1 MNGEEAIA
9 WVDSYR
15 CLVDERIRKFMT
27 NSPYEMKDYLQDAYE
42 AALLAAA
49 VSNRKGL
56 SFSSVFW
63 LTFKRN
69 ALRVSP
75 CIDAKKDSN
84 VSTSVCDCQGYCD
97 DVYYG
102 GEGYLPS
109 PEEPLLNMIETEEA
123 EEEILSH
130 LFDRLM
136 PVEKKVLTCICGLHG
151 ERMSYAETALF
162 LGMSEGAVSQTFRRI
177 LKKAL
182 LFRADYERSDC
193 SLERCMNREELLN
206 QTAGDTGYVF
216 RSGTNHLSGEE

>member
-1 MNGEEAIA
+1 
-9 WVDSYR
+9 
-15 CLVDERIRKFMT
+15 
-27 NSPYEMKDYLQDAYE
+27 
-42 AALLAAA
+42 LLAAA
-49 VSNRKGL
+49 VSNRKGI

-69 ALRVSP
+69 ALLVSP
-75 CIDAKKDSN
+75 CIDAKKDSH

-102 GEGYLPS
+102 GEDYLPS
-109 PEEPLLNMIETEEA
+109 PEETLLNMIETEEA

-130 LFDRLM
+130 LFERLM
-136 PVEKKVLTCICGLHG
+136 PVERKVLICICGLHLHG

-162 LGMSEGAVSQTFRRI
+162 LSMSEGAVSQTFRRI

-182 LFRADYERSDC
+182 LFRTEYELIGW

-206 QTAGDTGYVF
+206 QMAGDTGYVF
-216 RSGTNHLSGEE
+216 QSGTNHLSGEEE